1 MSTQT
6 KKQAEYIAE
15 QLILSG
21 LLKTPSTL
29 KTTEPMFKKKL
40 IDTIEISIIKFNKEH
55 GRKPPG
61 GVRL

>member
-21 LLKTPSTL
+21 LLKTPSAL

-40 IDTIEISIIKFNKEH
+40 IDTIEISIIKFTGEH
-55 GRKPPG
+55 RRGTPAG
-61 GVRL
+61 

>member
-29 KTTEPMFKKKL
+29 KTTDPMFKKKL

-55 GRKPPG
+55 SRKPPG

>member
-1 MSTQT
+1 MSTQA

-29 KTTEPMFKKKL
+29 KTTDPIFKKKL
-40 IDTIEISIIKFNKEH
+40 IDTIEISIIKFSGEH
-55 GRKPPG
+55 RRGIPA

>member
-6 KKQAEYIAE
+6 KKQAEYIFE

-29 KTTEPMFKKKL
+29 KTTDPVFKKK
-40 IDTIEISIIKFNKEH
+40 INRH
-55 GRKPPG
+55 N
-61 GVRL
+61 

>member
-21 LLKTPSTL
+21 LLKTPSVL

-40 IDTIEISIIKFNKEH
+40 IDTIEISIIKFTGEH
-55 GRKPPG
+55 RRGTPA